1 MEDNGFLQSVI
12 TVVTSDTA
20 VFVFSWLGLTAGFLL
35 SIWIASR
42 FYGIVKEIN
51 EASIFTDQ
59 DIPTYKIRKP
69 ILNRI
74 HKLEGKAKNGLATVA
89 WRSSAMLFF
98 GMIVP
103 GLLLALLVHYQH
115 RFIPGPPI
123 LLVGEEA
130 LPQESISY
138 FDTAVFVL
146 DQALKGGLN
155 DLMEV
160 FGWSITPITN
170 NPEQGVYTTM
180 VFLFR
185 LTCGT
190 IAGAMVY
197 AAIKVFTG
205 TRALNQA
212 IANLKRQLKEM
223 DTQAANG

>member
-1 MEDNGFLQSVI
+1 MEDGFLQSVI
-12 TVVTSDTA
+12 TVITSDTA
-20 VFVFSWLGLTAGFLL
+20 VFWLSWLGLAAGFVL

-51 EASIFTDQ
+51 EAAIFADQ
-59 DIPTYKIRKP
+59 DIPFYKIRKP
-69 ILNRI
+69 ILNKI
-74 HKLEGKAKNGLATVA
+74 QKLEGKAKNGLATVA

-103 GLLLALLVHYQH
+103 GLLLALLVHFQH
-115 RFIPGPPI
+115 RLIPGPPI
-123 LLVGEEA
+123 LLMADQV
-130 LPQESISY
+130 LPQGSVSY

-160 FGWSITPITN
+160 FGLSVSPITN

-180 VFLFR
+180 VYLFR

-190 IAGAMVY
+190 IGGGMVY

-223 DTQAANG
+223 DAQTTNG